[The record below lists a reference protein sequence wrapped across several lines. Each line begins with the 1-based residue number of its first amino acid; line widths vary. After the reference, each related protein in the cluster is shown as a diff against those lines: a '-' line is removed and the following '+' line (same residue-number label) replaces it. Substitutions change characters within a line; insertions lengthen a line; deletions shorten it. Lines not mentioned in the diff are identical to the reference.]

1 MENSDIDYEGIF
13 KLDPYSLCKED
24 KERLLTQNIKKL
36 CEFHYKH
43 CKEYRKILDALGI
56 KVANFKSNNCHIE
69 RREISL
75 IDSKKD
81 CSPMART
88 ICKDFAHTCKN
99 DKETAHSNKNLDSNK
114 IVCHTEPLGEV
125 SSMEYKQNI
134 SYLRTQYDK
143 NVDSNNFAH
152 LRPAPTQMRE
162 NLESNP
168 INHAHK
174 TTNSSNCS
182 VALEALAELE
192 GRSYLSDNDYPSN
205 SANHSNCIDKGEFLQ
220 NLESKNYALNPLS
233 HPDLDRNLDSYYNA
247 PFLPVRLFKHYALKS
262 IEKSEIIKTM
272 TSSGTSGQSVSQIFL
287 DKQTSLNQTKALSR
301 IMQSFIGNSRMPMI
315 IIDSSHLLQNR
326 AMFSARGA
334 GVLGFSMFA
343 REKIYALDKDM
354 NLNIALIR
362 DFIEKHKGKKILLFG
377 FTFIVWQHFYNE
389 LKRLNIFLDLKDSI
403 LIHGGGWKKLIAQA
417 VSKEHFKN
425 ELESVCGIKQIYNYY
440 GMVEQTGSIYME
452 CECGVLHTPI
462 FADIIVRRARDF
474 SIADKDEEGIL
485 ELVSLLPYSYPG
497 HIILSEDVG
506 TILGEDDCPCG
517 RKGKYFSINGR
528 IQNAEIR
535 GCSDTYEQK

>member
-24 KERLLTQNIKKL
+24 KERLLTQNIREL
-36 CEFHYKH
+36 CKFHYKH
-43 CKEYRKILDALGI
+43 CNEYKRILDAFGVGSLE
-56 KVANFKSNNCHIE
+56 SNCHTE
-69 RREISL
+69 CSEV
-75 IDSKKD
+75 SKVL
-81 CSPMART
+81 
-88 ICKDFAHTCKN
+88 
-99 DKETAHSNKNLDSNK
+99 ESNKDISPFSKAQYDKGIESSN
-114 IVCHTEPLGEV
+114 CHTEPLGEV
-125 SSMEYKQNI
+125 SNVESQQDFSSMAHTKQ
-134 SYLRTQYDK
+134 
-143 NVDSNNFAH
+143 
-152 LRPAPTQMRE
+152 
-162 NLESNP
+162 
-168 INHAHK
+168 
-174 TTNSSNCS
+174 
-182 VALEALAELE
+182 ALAHT
-192 GRSYLSDNDYPSN
+192 YKND
-205 SANHSNCIDKGEFLQ
+205 K
-220 NLESKNYALNPLS
+220 
-233 HPDLDRNLDSYYNA
+233 NLDSYYNA

-272 TSSGTSGQSVSQIFL
+272 TSSGTSRQSVSQIFL

-354 NLNIALIR
+354 NLNVALIR

-389 LKRLNIFLDLKDSI
+389 LKRLNLFLDLKDSV
-403 LIHGGGWKKLIAQA
+403 LIHGGGWKKLISQA
-417 VSKEHFKN
+417 VSKEHFKS
-425 ELESVCGIKQIYNYY
+425 ELESVCGVRKIHNYY

-474 SIADKDEEGIL
+474 SIADMDEEGIL
-485 ELVSLLPYSYPG
+485 ELVSLLPHSYPG

>member
-1 MENSDIDYEGIF
+1 MENSAIDYESIF

-24 KERLLTQNIKKL
+24 KESFLTQNIKNL
-36 CEFHYKH
+36 CKFHYKH
-43 CKEYRKILDALGI
+43 CNEYKRILDA
-56 KVANFKSNNCHIE
+56 F
-69 RREISL
+69 
-75 IDSKKD
+75 
-81 CSPMART
+81 
-88 ICKDFAHTCKN
+88 
-99 DKETAHSNKNLDSNK
+99 
-114 IVCHTEPLGEV
+114 
-125 SSMEYKQNI
+125 
-134 SYLRTQYDK
+134 
-143 NVDSNNFAH
+143 NV
-152 LRPAPTQMRE
+152 RIM
-162 NLESNP
+162 
-168 INHAHK
+168 
-174 TTNSSNCS
+174 
-182 VALEALAELE
+182 
-192 GRSYLSDNDYPSN
+192 
-205 SANHSNCIDKGEFLQ
+205 
-220 NLESKNYALNPLS
+220 
-233 HPDLDRNLDSYYNA
+233 NLDSYYNA
-247 PFLPVRLFKHYALKS
+247 PFLPVRLFKHYTLKS

-301 IMQSFIGNSRMPMI
+301 IMQSFIGNKRMPMIIIDSSHLLQNRAMFSQIFLDKQTSLNQTKALSRIMQSFIGNKRMPMI

-354 NLNIALIR
+354 NLNVALIR

-389 LKRLNIFLDLKDSI
+389 LKRLNLFLDLKDSI
-403 LIHGGGWKKLIAQA
+403 LIHGGGWKKLISQA
-417 VSKEHFKN
+417 VSKERFKS
-425 ELESVCGIKQIYNYY
+425 ELESVCSVRKIHNYY

-452 CECGVLHTPI
+452 CECGNLHTPI

-474 SIADKDEEGIL
+474 SIADMGEEGIL
-485 ELVSLLPYSYPG
+485 ELVSLLPHSYPG
-497 HIILSEDVG
+497 HIILSEDIG
-506 TILGEDDCPCG
+506 TILGEDNCPCG